1 MGNVIGNTR
10 NNLSTTLCFFIQ
22 KSPRN
27 TTLKSFI
34 NVLLALENTVLFVNP
49 EAVLTDLTG
58 NQVFEM
64 KESLVRGHSLSMG
77 MIIFFSYAFSF
88 IW

>member
-10 NNLSTTLCFFIQ
+10 NNLSTTLRFFIQ

-49 EAVLTDLTG
+49 EAVLTG

-64 KESLVRGHSLSMG
+64 KESLARGHSLSMG
-77 MIIFFSYAFSF
+77 MIIFFSYAFTF
-88 IW
+88 IC

>member
-10 NNLSTTLCFFIQ
+10 NNLSTTLRFFIQ
-22 KSPRN
+22 KSPRK

-49 EAVLTDLTG
+49 EAVLTG

-64 KESLVRGHSLSMG
+64 KESLARR
-77 MIIFFSYAFSF
+77 
-88 IW
+88 

>member
-10 NNLSTTLCFFIQ
+10 NNLSTTLRFFIQ

-49 EAVLTDLTG
+49 EAVLTG

-64 KESLVRGHSLSMG
+64 KESLARR
-77 MIIFFSYAFSF
+77 
-88 IW
+88 

>member
-1 MGNVIGNTR
+1 M
-10 NNLSTTLCFFIQ
+10 FFDRSQIQ
-22 KSPRN
+22 G
-27 TTLKSFI
+27 LD
-34 NVLLALENTVLFVNP
+34 LALVNTVLFVNP
-49 EAVLTDLTG
+49 EAVLTG

-64 KESLVRGHSLSMG
+64 KESLARGHSLSMG